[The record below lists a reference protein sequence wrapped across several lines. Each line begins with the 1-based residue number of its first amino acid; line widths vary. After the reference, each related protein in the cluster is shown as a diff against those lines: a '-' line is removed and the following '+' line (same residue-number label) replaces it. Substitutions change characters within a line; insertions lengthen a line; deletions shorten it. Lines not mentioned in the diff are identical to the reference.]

1 MRSEVILKAFRCFHL
16 ITPRDKK
23 LLAGVALIQICIG
36 LLDLIGVALLGILGS
51 LVINGVNNAPT
62 NGLVTRI
69 LTILQIENF
78 SFQSKAAFLA
88 TIAVIVLLSRTLVSI
103 ILTKN
108 VYRILGKISA
118 RLSYQFSKNLLDH
131 DLSKIE
137 TFRKQELIFS
147 LTHGVQKITV
157 EIIGQLVTMAADL
170 ASFFFLITAL
180 LIVDTYGTLFIC
192 LITVPVIVLSHY
204 SKRGLAETLGRQ
216 SGELTIRS
224 NDFLSNVISAY
235 REFHIRGLKNSIV
248 RKLYEVRLELGEV
261 NAKNSYLPF
270 STKYLSESLLI
281 VTGVCLA
288 AFQFIRFDASRAAV
302 SLGIFL
308 AAGGRLAP
316 ALLRIQQALISVRA
330 NVTFVEPTLKLIEVF
345 PSKITNTHLEYSESF
360 WTKSSF
366 EGNVCFEN
374 VSYKASDSQ
383 ELILKSVT
391 LSIPAGSFI
400 GIVGPSGSGKSTFL
414 DLMMGI
420 NTPTSGTVEISKLTP
435 GQVVQIFPGKI
446 SYVPQSP
453 AIISGSIFENISLQ
467 ESNSPEEIE
476 RISDLIEICELTEL
490 TDSKEV
496 RALSEGGSNLS
507 GGQRQR
513 IGIAR
518 ALYTNPEILV
528 LDEATSALDAQLED
542 KIMSAINMLNNHVTL
557 IVAAHRLSTIKDAD
571 CIYYF
576 ASGEISHSGSFS
588 ELRKSVPDFESQ
600 AKLMNL

>member
-1 MRSEVILKAFRCFHL
+1 
-16 ITPRDKK
+16 
-23 LLAGVALIQICIG
+23 VALIQVFVG
-36 LLDLIGVALLGILGS
+36 LLDLIGVALLGVLGS

-62 NGLVTRI
+62 NELVIRV
-69 LTILQIENF
+69 LTVLQIENLG
-78 SFQSKAAFLA
+78 FQNKAVFLA
-88 TIAVIVLLSRTLVSI
+88 IFAVSVLLARTLISI
-103 ILTKN
+103 VLTKN
-108 VYRILGKISA
+108 VYRILGRISA
-118 RLSYQFSKNLLDH
+118 RLTYQLSKNMLEH

-170 ASFFFLITAL
+170 ASFVFLITAL

-192 LITVPVIVLSHY
+192 LLTVPVIVVSHVR
-204 SKRGLAETLGRQ
+204 KRGLAEALGRQ
-216 SGELTIRS
+216 SGELTIKS

-235 REFHIRGLKNSIV
+235 REFHIRGLKNSMV
-248 RKLYEVRLELGEV
+248 RKLYEVRLQLGEV

-302 SLGIFL
+302 SFGIFL

-316 ALLRIQQALISVRA
+316 AVLRIQQSLISIRA
-330 NVTFVEPTLKLIEVF
+330 NVTFVAPTLRLIEVF
-345 PSKITNTHLEYSESF
+345 PSKATDVVMDETRNPPIG
-360 WTKSSF
+360 SSF
-366 EGNVCFEN
+366 EGSVSFEN
-374 VSYKASDSQ
+374 VRYIPRDSN
-383 ELILKSVT
+383 EPILKNVS
-391 LSIPAGSFI
+391 LSIPAGSFV

-420 NTPTSGTVEISKLTP
+420 NIPTSGDIEISKLTP
-435 GQVVQIFPGKI
+435 GQVVQNFPGKI
-446 SYVPQSP
+446 AYVPQSP

-467 ESNSPEEIE
+467 EESSPKETE
-476 RISDLIEICELTEL
+476 RMLELIQICELTEIIG
-490 TDSKEV
+490 SKDGQ
-496 RALSEGGSNLS
+496 RTLSEGGSNLS

-513 IGIAR
+513 VGIAR
-518 ALYTNPEILV
+518 ALFTKPEILV

-542 KIMSAINMLNNHVTL
+542 KIMNAINSINSNITL

-576 ASGEISHSGSFS
+576 DSGEVSHSGTFS
-588 ELRKSVPDFESQ
+588 ELRKAVPNFEEQ